1 MGSKKECVNNRALG
15 RKNLVAQQNE
25 EKSADFRHIMEM
37 IQFKRYVLVAM
48 ILLAVG
54 ATASA
59 KLVQTKVYMF
69 GMAASFNDSTAYF
82 TDVQE
87 VDAWINDKGKFLY
100 SRENY
105 SYQLRDYLQ
114 SQGFAN
120 ATCITCFALSRKKA
134 EKKYATLLKK
144 SAARGDANVRYLKES
159 EFKYDAI
166 VPEK

>member
-1 MGSKKECVNNRALG
+1 
-15 RKNLVAQQNE
+15 
-25 EKSADFRHIMEM
+25 M

-105 SYQLRDYLQ
+105 SYQLQ

-144 SAARGDANVRYLKES
+144 SAARGDSNVRYLKES

>member
-1 MGSKKECVNNRALG
+1 MEKELPNGLMAYPYTKGWKRLTQHKKMKQLKKYFYVATIMLAL
-15 RKNLVAQQNE
+15 AT
-25 EKSADFRHIMEM
+25 
-37 IQFKRYVLVAM
+37 
-48 ILLAVG
+48 
-54 ATASA
+54 TASA
-59 KLVQTKVYMF
+59 KMVQTKVYLF

-87 VDAWINDKGKFLY
+87 IDGWINDKGDFLY

-114 SQGFAN
+114 SQGFTS

-144 SAARGDANVRYLKES
+144 SAARGDANLRYIKGD
-159 EFKYDAI
+159 EFKYEPIA
-166 VPEK
+166 PEK

>member
-1 MGSKKECVNNRALG
+1 MLAL
-15 RKNLVAQQNE
+15 AT
-25 EKSADFRHIMEM
+25 
-37 IQFKRYVLVAM
+37 
-48 ILLAVG
+48 
-54 ATASA
+54 TASA
-59 KLVQTKVYMF
+59 KMVQTKVYLF

-87 VDAWINDKGKFLY
+87 IDGWINDKGDFLY

-114 SQGFAN
+114 SQGFTS

-144 SAARGDANVRYLKES
+144 SAARGDANLRYIKGD
-159 EFKYDAI
+159 EFKYEPIA
-166 VPEK
+166 PEK

>member
-1 MGSKKECVNNRALG
+1 MGVTSDRALG
-15 RKNLVAQQNE
+15 GTPLLLSKM
-25 EKSADFRHIMEM
+25 KSKGGLPPYTKEM

-144 SAARGDANVRYLKES
+144 SAARGDANVHYLKES

>member
-1 MGSKKECVNNRALG
+1 M
-15 RKNLVAQQNE
+15 
-25 EKSADFRHIMEM
+25 DFRHIIKEM

-105 SYQLRDYLQ
+105 SYQLRDYLA
-114 SQGFAN
+114 SL
-120 ATCITCFALSRKKA
+120 ALPFRARKPR
-134 EKKYATLLKK
+134 K
-144 SAARGDANVRYLKES
+144 STPLC
-159 EFKYDAI
+159 
-166 VPEK
+166 

>member
-1 MGSKKECVNNRALG
+1 
-15 RKNLVAQQNE
+15 
-25 EKSADFRHIMEM
+25 M
-37 IQFKRYVLVAM
+37 IPRPISPMFK
-48 ILLAVG
+48 
-54 ATASA
+54 
-59 KLVQTKVYMF
+59 
-69 GMAASFNDSTAYF
+69 
-82 TDVQE
+82 
-87 VDAWINDKGKFLY
+87 KFLY

-120 ATCITCFALSRKKA
+120 ATCITCFAFSRKKA